1 MIIPPKLK
9 KGDTIGIVS
18 TARKISLV
26 ELKPALSIIE
36 SWGVQIKLGSNLF
49 EEDNQFSGTSLQRTS
64 DLQCMI
70 DNDSVKAIL
79 CARGG
84 YGTVQI
90 IDQID
95 FSKLLKNPKWIIG
108 YSDVTVLHSHLNTL
122 GVATMHATMP
132 INFLTNTKQALE
144 SLKKTLFGNTSILE
158 YDTHPFNKLGIAEGE
173 IVGGNVSI
181 LYSLLGS
188 NSDINTDGKI
198 LFIEDLDE
206 YLYHI
211 DRMMINLKRNGKF
224 ERLRAMIVGGMNNMN
239 DNDIPFGK
247 SAEQIILEHT
257 KEFDFPIC
265 FGFPAGH
272 LNDNRAILL
281 GVKSKVEIG
290 AKKVIFSNNFQQ

>member
-18 TARKISLV
+18 TARKISLA
-26 ELKPALSIIE
+26 ELKPAIKIIE
-36 SWGVQIKLGSNLF
+36 SWGLQIKLGANLF
-49 EEDNQFSGTSLQRTS
+49 EEDNQFSGTILQRTS
-64 DLQCMI
+64 DLQTII
-70 DNDSVKAIL
+70 DDDSIKAIL

-90 IDQID
+90 VDQID
-95 FSKLLKNPKWIIG
+95 FSKLIKNPKWIIG

-132 INFLTNTKQALE
+132 VNFLTNTKQALE
-144 SLKKTLFGNTSILE
+144 SMKNTLFGNTSIIE
-158 YDTHPFNKLGIAEGE
+158 CDTHPFNKLGIAEGE
-173 IVGGNVSI
+173 IVGGNLSI

-188 NSDINTDGKI
+188 NSDINTAGKI

-211 DRMMINLKRNGKF
+211 DRMMMNLKRNGKF
-224 ERLRAMIVGGMNNMN
+224 EKLRAMIVGGMNDMN
-239 DNDIPFGK
+239 DNEIPFGK
-247 SAEQIILEHT
+247 STEEIILEHT

-272 LNDNRAILL
+272 LDDNRTILL
-281 GVKSKVEIG
+281 GGKSKVQIA
-290 AKKVIFSNNFQQ
+290 AKKVIFSNNFQ

>member
-9 KGDTIGIVS
+9 IGDTIGIVS
-18 TARKISLV
+18 TARKISLA
-26 ELKPALSIIE
+26 ELKPALNIIE
-36 SWGVQIKLGSNLF
+36 SWGLQIKLGANLF
-49 EEDNQFSGTSLQRTS
+49 EEDNQFSGTILQRTS
-64 DLQCMI
+64 DLQTMI
-70 DNDSVKAIL
+70 DDDSIKAIL

-95 FSKLLKNPKWIIG
+95 FSKLIKNPKWILG

-122 GVATMHATMP
+122 GVATMHAAMP

-144 SLKKTLFGNTSILE
+144 SLKSTLFGNTKILE
-158 YDTHPFNKLGIAEGE
+158 FDTHPLNKLGISEGE
-173 IVGGNVSI
+173 VVGGNLSI

-211 DRMMINLKRNGKF
+211 DRMMMNLKRNGKF
-224 ERLRAMIVGGMNNMN
+224 EKLRAMIVGGMNDMN
-239 DNDIPFGK
+239 DNEIPFGK
-247 SAEQIILEHT
+247 SAEQIIVEHT
-257 KEFDFPIC
+257 KEFDFPFC

-272 LNDNRAILL
+272 LDDNRAILL
-281 GVKSKVEIG
+281 GTKSKVEIT
-290 AKKVIFSNNFQQ
+290 ATKVIFSNNFQ

>member
-9 KGDTIGIVS
+9 KGDTISIIS
-18 TARKISLV
+18 SARKISFA
-26 ELKPALSIIE
+26 ELKPALNIIE
-36 SWGVQIKLGSNLF
+36 SWGLQIKLGAHLF
-49 EEDNQFSGTSLQRTS
+49 EEDNQFAGTILQRTS
-64 DLQCMI
+64 DLQTTI
-70 DNDSVKAIL
+70 DDKSIKAVL

-95 FSKLLKNPKWIIG
+95 FSKLIKNPKWIIG

-122 GVATMHATMP
+122 GIASMHASMP

-144 SLKKTLFGNTSILE
+144 SMKHTLFVNTSIVDC
-158 YDTHPFNKLGIAEGE
+158 DTHPFNKLGSAEGE
-173 IVGGNVSI
+173 IVGGNLSI

-188 NSDINTDGKI
+188 NSDVNTAGKI

-211 DRMMINLKRNGKF
+211 DRMMMNLKRNGKF
-224 ERLRAMIVGGMNNMN
+224 EKLKAMIVGGMNDMN
-239 DNDIPFGK
+239 DNDIRFGK

-257 KEFDFPIC
+257 KEYDFPIC

-272 LNDNRAILL
+272 LDDNRAILL
-281 GVKSKVEIG
+281 GTKSKVEIT
-290 AKKVIFSNNFQQ
+290 AKKVIFSNNFQ

>member
-9 KGDTIGIVS
+9 IGDTIGIVS
-18 TARKISLV
+18 TARKISLA
-26 ELKPALSIIE
+26 ELKPALNIIE
-36 SWGVQIKLGSNLF
+36 SWGLQIKLGANLF
-49 EEDNQFSGTSLQRTS
+49 EEDNQFSGTILQRTS
-64 DLQCMI
+64 DLQTMI
-70 DNDSVKAIL
+70 DDDSIKAIL

-95 FSKLLKNPKWIIG
+95 FSKLIKNPKWILG

-122 GVATMHATMP
+122 GVATMHAAMP

-144 SLKKTLFGNTSILE
+144 SLKSTLFGNTKILE
-158 YDTHPFNKLGIAEGE
+158 FDTHPLNKLGISEGE
-173 IVGGNVSI
+173 VVGGNLSI

-211 DRMMINLKRNGKF
+211 DRMMMNLKRNGKF
-224 ERLRAMIVGGMNNMN
+224 EKLRAMIVGGMNDMN
-239 DNDIPFGK
+239 DNEIPFGK
-247 SAEQIILEHT
+247 SAEQIIVEHT
-257 KEFDFPIC
+257 KEFDFPFC

-272 LNDNRAILL
+272 LDDNRAILL
-281 GVKSKVEIG
+281 GTKSKVEIT
-290 AKKVIFSNNFQQ
+290 AKKVIFSNNFQ